1 MADAAASGV
10 KGIGIARLTAYLA
23 LGAACVLSLL
33 PTVYMIDISLR
44 NSTDSFD
51 PVLIAPNPTLAN
63 YREVL
68 THGEFTGF
76 FVNSVLVSLAT
87 VGLTLIC
94 VVCLAYA
101 ISRLKVRFGNII
113 LLVVMSALLLP
124 LASLLI
130 PITVLLRNLGLTNS
144 YFGLIGPETA
154 LGIAFGTVIVK
165 GAMDGVPIE
174 LEEAAIIDGAGSLS
188 VLLRIVAPLVR
199 PALLVVAVW
208 QFLFSWNEFFLALVI
223 MSENSMKTLPL
234 APLFF
239 EGPYMTDPGK
249 LFAILTLIGV
259 APMALYAVLQRWF
272 VSGLMA
278 GGVKG

>member
-1 MADAAASGV
+1 V
-10 KGIGIARLTAYLA
+10 LA
-23 LGAACVLSLL
+23 LACAVSLV

-44 NSTDSFD
+44 TSEDSFA
-51 PVLIAPNPTLAN
+51 PVLITGNPTLAN
-63 YREVL
+63 YAAVFA
-68 THGEFTGF
+68 HGGFGGF
-76 FVNSVLVSLAT
+76 FLNSVLIALAT
-87 VGLTLIC
+87 VAATLVC
-94 VVCLAYA
+94 VTCLAYA
-101 ISRLKVRFGNII
+101 ISRLKIKGGSII

-130 PITVLLRNLGLTNS
+130 PITVLLRTIGLTNS
-144 YFGLIGPETA
+144 YLGLIGPETA

-165 GAMDGVPIE
+165 GAMDGVPAE
-174 LEEAAIIDGAGSLS
+174 LEEAAILDGAGSLA

-223 MSENSMKTLPL
+223 MSQNTMKTLPL

-239 EGPYMTDPGK
+239 EGPYMADPGK

-259 APMALYAVLQRWF
+259 VPMVIYAVLQRWF

>member
-1 MADAAASGV
+1 MTGRP
-10 KGIGIARLTAYLA
+10 GPARLLAYA
-23 LGAACVLSLL
+23 LLVAACALSLL
-33 PTVYMIDISLR
+33 PTIYMIDISLR
-44 NSTDSFD
+44 DSADSFA
-51 PVLIAPNPTLAN
+51 PVLITPHPTLAN
-63 YREVL
+63 YAAVFA
-68 THGEFTGF
+68 HGQFAGF
-76 FVNSVLVSLAT
+76 FVNSVLISLAT
-87 VGLTLIC
+87 VLLTLIC

-101 ISRLKVRFGNII
+101 ISRLKVRGGNII

-130 PITVLLRNLGLTNS
+130 PITVLLRTIGLTNS
-144 YFGLIGPETA
+144 YLGLIGPETA

-165 GAMDGVPIE
+165 GAMDGIPAE
-174 LEEAAIIDGAGSLS
+174 LEEAAIIDGAGSLA
-188 VLLRIVAPLVR
+188 VLLRIVTPLVR
-199 PALLVVAVW
+199 PSLLVVAVW

-223 MSENSMKTLPL
+223 MTQNAMKTLPL

-259 APMALYAVLQRWF
+259 VPMLFYAVLQRWF

>member
-1 MADAAASGV
+1 ML
-10 KGIGIARLTAYLA
+10 KGKLAYAVLIF
-23 LGAACVLSLL
+23 ACACSLL
-33 PTVYMIDISLR
+33 PTIYMLDISLR
-44 NSTDSFD
+44 NSADAFS
-51 PVLIAPNPTLAN
+51 PLLIAGHPTLAN
-63 YREVL
+63 YAAIL
-68 THGEFTGF
+68 AHGEFLSF
-76 FVNSVLVSLAT
+76 FINSLVISTAT
-87 VGLTLIC
+87 VLLTLIC
-94 VVCLAYA
+94 AGSLSYA
-101 ISRLKVRFGNII
+101 ISRLKVRGGTII

-130 PITVLLRNLGLTNS
+130 PITVLLHTIGLTNS
-144 YFGLIGPETA
+144 WGGLAGPETA
-154 LGIAFGTVIVK
+154 LGIAFSTVIIK
-165 GAMDGVPIE
+165 GAMDGVPAE
-174 LEEAAIIDGAGSLS
+174 LEEAAVIDGAGSLTI
-188 VLLRIVAPLVR
+188 LLRVVAPLVR

-223 MSENSMKTLPL
+223 MTQNGMKTLPL

-278 GGVKG
+278 GAVKG

>member
-1 MADAAASGV
+1 MMRRRKPPARH
-10 KGIGIARLTAYLA
+10 IAYAVLA
-23 LGAACVLSLL
+23 LASAVSLL
-33 PTVYMIDISLR
+33 PTIYMIDISFR
-44 NSTDSFD
+44 TSDDSFS
-51 PVLIAPNPTLAN
+51 PVLIAGHPTLAN
-63 YREVL
+63 YAAVFA
-68 THGEFTGF
+68 HGGFGEFF
-76 FVNSVLVSLAT
+76 LNSVLISVATVLAT
-87 VGLTLIC
+87 LVS

-101 ISRLKVRFGNII
+101 ISRLKVRGGSII

-130 PITVLLRNLGLTNS
+130 PITVLLRTIGLTNS
-144 YFGLIGPETA
+144 YLGLIGPETA

-165 GAMDGVPIE
+165 GAMDGVPAE
-174 LEEAAIIDGAGSLS
+174 LEEAAILDGAGSLA
-188 VLLRIVAPLVR
+188 VLLRVVAPLVR

-223 MSENSMKTLPL
+223 MSRNDMKTLPL

-239 EGPYMTDPGK
+239 EGPYMADPGK

-259 APMALYAVLQRWF
+259 VPMVIYAVLQRWF
-272 VSGLMA
+272 VSGLMT

>member
-1 MADAAASGV
+1 MQRSSTLMAYLVLAAACAV
-10 KGIGIARLTAYLA
+10 
-23 LGAACVLSLL
+23 SLL
-33 PTVYMIDISLR
+33 PTVYMIDMSLR
-44 NSTDSFD
+44 TSEDSFA
-51 PVLIAPNPTLAN
+51 PVLIAGHATLAN
-63 YREVL
+63 YVAVL
-68 THGEFTGF
+68 AHGEFAGF
-76 FVNSVLVSLAT
+76 FVNSLLISLLT
-87 VGLTLIC
+87 VALTLVC

-101 ISRLKVRFGNII
+101 ISRLKVRGGSII

-130 PITVLLRNLGLTNS
+130 PITVLLRTIGLTNT
-144 YFGLIGPETA
+144 YWGLVGPETA

-165 GAMDGVPIE
+165 GAMDGIPIE
-174 LEEAAIIDGAGSLS
+174 FEEAAVLDGAGSLA
-188 VLLRIVAPLVR
+188 VLLRIVTPLVR
-199 PALLVVAVW
+199 PAILVVAVW

-223 MSENSMKTLPL
+223 MSRNDMKTLPL

-239 EGPYMTDPGK
+239 EGPFMTDPGK

-259 APMALYAVLQRWF
+259 VPMLLYAVLQRWF